1 MPSRK
6 LTAALLLLVIVLVL
20 VALFRFTAAGP
31 RFRAADYPTLAEC
44 MRAIPQEWG
53 PGSLERERS
62 ERACHHEEQQR
73 RRPR

>member
-6 LTAALLLLVIVLVL
+6 LTAALLVLVIVVVVL
-20 VALFRFTAAGP
+20 ALFRFTAAGP

-44 MRAIPQEWG
+44 VSAIPPEWR

-62 ERACHHEEQQR
+62 ERACQHEERQR
-73 RRPR
+73 RGL